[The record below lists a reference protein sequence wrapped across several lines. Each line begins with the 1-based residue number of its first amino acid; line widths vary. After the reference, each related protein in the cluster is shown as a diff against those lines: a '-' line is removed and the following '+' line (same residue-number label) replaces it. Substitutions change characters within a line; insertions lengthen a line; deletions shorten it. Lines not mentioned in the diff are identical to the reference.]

1 MSFRS
6 PSRLT
11 IVIVPAFL
19 SMSFSALKSPR
30 ILLTV
35 SLAMPAI
42 QARFSLE
49 ISKLSLS
56 EWLLCS
62 LMRTSAIL
70 FLTLRDPDVLN
81 LQKTFTYLLIFFA
94 QILWPIWVPLSILML
109 EENENRIK
117 YQKIFVAAGIMV
129 SIYLAF
135 CILSYG
141 IEAKIVENHITYI
154 QKYPSVF
161 RGYGILFYA
170 LATIAPAFS
179 SSVRRI
185 RIFGTAI
192 LISYVISAIFY
203 EHYVLSVWC
212 FFSAIISFSIYF
224 ILKEITRSEQDKII
238 IHQKKYF

>member
-1 MSFRS
+1 MCFSASASFTS
-6 PSRLT
+6 GVVLT
-11 IVIVPAFL
+11 IIGISCLEKVRHPSQHLFASIPFL
-19 SMSFSALKSPR
+19 FGVQQISEG
-30 ILLTV
+30 IL
-35 SLAMPAI
+35 
-42 QARFSLE
+42 
-49 ISKLSLS
+49 
-56 EWLLCS
+56 WLV
-62 LMRTSAIL
+62 
-70 FLTLRDPDVLN
+70 LRDPDVLS
-81 LQKTFTYLLIFFA
+81 LQKTFTYLFIFFA

-141 IEAKIVENHITYI
+141 VEAKIVENHITYI
-154 QKYPSVF
+154 QKYPSIF

-212 FFSAIISFSIYF
+212 FFSGIISFSIYF

-238 IHQKKYF
+238 IYQKKYF